1 MSINVNQLEP
11 NSVYFVRG
19 KVIFSRVATQTT
31 DKEREQWNKTRKF
44 AIDKNYTTLRIC
56 EASVI
61 CSNPSN
67 PTIVE
72 QYAAERLYSTSSGDV
87 KNPCFSA
94 INKSPSLP
102 AVFAL
107 NTATGQYDPVVL
119 DAELANGLDV
129 TIAMRVF
136 PTKGNNGVTM
146 AQIYVNEP
154 LRTFESN
161 RNDRVVADAAAQAL
175 GIVFS
180 APAPANRPNNSGEG
194 DPTDLVPEAPAEPQ
208 PTASPFS
215 TPTQTQAQAPVQQP
229 NPFSGGGSPFTS
241 GRTY

>member
-19 KVIFSRVATQTT
+19 KVLFSRVATQTT
-31 DKEREQWNKTRKF
+31 DKEREQWNKSRKY

-56 EASVI
+56 EATVV
-61 CSNPSN
+61 CQNPQNPS
-67 PTIVE
+67 IVE
-72 QYAAERLYSTSSGDV
+72 QYAAERLYSTSSPDV
-87 KNPCFSA
+87 KNPCFNA

-102 AVFAL
+102 AVFVL

-146 AQIYVNEP
+146 AHIYVNEP

-161 RNDRVVADAAAQAL
+161 RSDRAVADAAAQAL

-180 APAPANRPNNSGEG
+180 APAPATRPSNDGEG
-194 DPTDLVPEAPAEPQ
+194 DPTDLVPETPAEPQ

-215 TPTQTQAQAPVQQP
+215 SMAPQQAPAQQQS
-229 NPFSGGGSPFTS
+229 NPFSGGGSPFSS
-241 GRTY
+241 GRKY